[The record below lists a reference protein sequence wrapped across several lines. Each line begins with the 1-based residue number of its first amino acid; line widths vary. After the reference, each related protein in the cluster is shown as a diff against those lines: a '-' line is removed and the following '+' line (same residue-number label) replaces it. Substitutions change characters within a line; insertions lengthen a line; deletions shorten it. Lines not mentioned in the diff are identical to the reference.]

1 MQISVVG
8 LGRLGAPLAA
18 VFASKGF
25 RVIGTDL
32 NREYIDAIN
41 NGTAPVDE
49 PRLQELISAS
59 RASLSATLDA
69 PGAVAATDVTFVIV
83 PTPSDASGRFSNA
96 AVLQAL
102 ESIGAGIRRKQ
113 TYHLVVV
120 TSTVMPGS
128 TGGEIRSAL
137 EHHAE
142 RKVGRMLGLCYN
154 PEFIALGSV
163 VSDMLRPDLL
173 LIGESDT
180 TAGDILERL
189 YDVTCE
195 NRPAVQRM
203 NFVNAE
209 LTKLA
214 INTFV
219 TTKIS
224 YANMLADICER
235 LVGADVDVVTRAV
248 GSDSRIGARYMKGAI
263 GYGGPCFPRDNVAL
277 SALARSLGAQAQLAE
292 TTDAINRVQ
301 IERVLSAVE
310 NHFPGSGAI
319 GILGLSYKPETS
331 VITESQAVFLLE
343 RLLERGRHVVAY
355 DPKALPDVQ
364 RALRRTFD
372 ASPSAEACV
381 RAASLLVVMTPWAEF
396 RDLDEDAFV
405 RPGKRLTVIDCWR
418 ILPSAISRVAD
429 VVYPGQGASDGATTV
444 VL

>member
-32 NREYIDAIN
+32 NREYVDAIN
-41 NGTAPVDE
+41 DGTAPVDE
-49 PRLQELISAS
+49 PRLQELIGAS
-59 RASLSATLDA
+59 RDSLTATLDA
-69 PGAVAATDVTFVIV
+69 AAAVAATDVTFIIV

-102 ESIGAGIRRKQ
+102 ESVGTGIRRKD
-113 TYHLVVV
+113 TYHLVVI

-128 TGGEIRSAL
+128 TGGEIRLAL
-137 EHHAE
+137 ERHAG
-142 RKVGRMLGLCYN
+142 RQVGPSLGLCYN

-173 LIGESDT
+173 LIGESNP

-189 YDVTCE
+189 YEVTCE

-235 LVGADVDVVTRAV
+235 LAGADVDVVTRAV

-292 TTDAINRVQ
+292 TTDAINRIQ
-301 IERVLSAVE
+301 LERVLSTVE
-310 NHFPGSGAI
+310 SRFPGSGAI

-331 VITESQAVFLLE
+331 VTTESQAVFLLE

-355 DPKALPDVQ
+355 DPKALPVVRQ
-364 RALRRTFD
+364 TLRKTFD
-372 ASPSAEACV
+372 VAPSAAACI
-381 RAASLLVVMTPWAEF
+381 RASSLVVIMTPWLEF
-396 RDLDEDAFV
+396 RDLDENAFV
-405 RPGKRLTVIDCWR
+405 RPGKRLVVIDCWR
-418 ILPSAISRVAD
+418 ILPRSVSRVAD
-429 VVYPGQGASDGATTV
+429 VVYPGQGAPDGATTV
-444 VL
+444 AL